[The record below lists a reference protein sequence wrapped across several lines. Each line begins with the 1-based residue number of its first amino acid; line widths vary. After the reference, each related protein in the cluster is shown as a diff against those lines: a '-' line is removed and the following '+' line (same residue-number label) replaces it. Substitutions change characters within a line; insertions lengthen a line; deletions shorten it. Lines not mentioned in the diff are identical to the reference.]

1 VSWNGGC
8 GQRLQ
13 AVDERRVRETFQ
25 LIFKKRTLRRT
36 RPLHKDARFLQS
48 LLLSRLLLRL
58 PAPSLADRV
67 VVQARSIVVSL
78 PWRLVLPTTNGRRL
92 PSYKRTLL
100 ERMPA
105 PRSSVRRRRGVPEGS
120 GYRRQR
126 RSGDARGEG
135 RADGPDPAHLVASP
149 CLLTGPPSD
158 SPTWGTCNTPSVAAM

>member
-1 VSWNGGC
+1 MSWNGGC
-8 GQRLQ
+8 GQRSR

-36 RPLHKDARFLQS
+36 RPLHKDARFLPRSVRLQS

-105 PRSSVRRRRGVPEGS
+105 PRLSVRRRRGVPEGS

-149 CLLTGPPSD
+149 CLP
-158 SPTWGTCNTPSVAAM
+158 A